1 MLDDQGLEDGSR
13 HGHLVVS
20 LVQQLPSHTLRSLLL
35 ALDGAIAHHRT
46 FHRDFLLTAELVRQ
60 RVDDHEETVL
70 GQEIAKGVEECQRM
84 RFVEVQQLA
93 DAVNDCADG
102 GGLQSGGEGDGSQKI
117 GDNELEGQGK
127 GEQRLYGS
135 KKTV

>member
-1 MLDDQGLEDGSR
+1 M
-13 HGHLVVS
+13 S
-20 LVQQLPSHTLRSLLL
+20 LVQQLPSYTLRSLLL
-35 ALDGAIAHHRT
+35 ALDGTIAHHRT

-70 GQEIAKGVEECQRM
+70 RQEIAKGVEECQRM

-117 GDNELEGQGK
+117 GDNELEG
-127 GEQRLYGS
+127 
-135 KKTV
+135 